1 MNQQEV
7 IDGLPSH
14 LRSFVK
20 TQRCDDYT
28 PQDQA
33 AWRFIMKHLVSQ
45 LTQTAHPAYLQG
57 LAKTG
62 ITLDRIPAIEEM
74 NECLSKLGWR
84 AVVVDGFIPPAIFME
99 FQALKVLAIALEMR
113 SAEHLFY
120 TPAPDIVHESAG
132 HAPFI
137 VDTDYAEFLQRFGE
151 VGMKAIATKADLEQ
165 YEAVRQLSILKESP
179 DATEIQIAEAESALM
194 DLYRR
199 DDTPSEAALLTRL
212 HWWTVE
218 YGLVGS
224 PEDYKIFG
232 AGILS
237 SLGESRRCLDDEAV
251 RKIPLTVNTINT
263 PYDITTE
270 QPQLFVTQSCKH
282 LTQVL
287 EEFAA
292 SMCFIKGGA
301 ESIKKAIRAESLC
314 TALYDSGLQVSGKFK
329 EVLCDA
335 VGNAIYLR
343 TEGATQ
349 IAYQDTELS
358 GHGVET
364 HATGFGSP
372 VGRLKGLNKCLSRYS
387 IDELKTLGIQVGSN
401 VTLEYLSG
409 ITVNGVLREIVR
421 RDQRNLLLS
430 FEDCSVNDLNG
441 TALFSPAWGRYDL
454 AVGSTIASV
463 YGGVADREK
472 LQLYKPVTRSHTKKA
487 TQDKC
492 LMNAYRVVDRLRSS
506 QKKIAAGELPDVVEK
521 ALRNHAD
528 EWLIRTELL
537 DVVNPE
543 LHHVFEMQL
552 NEIADRR
559 PEAAT
564 GINMALKAAS
574 HSPSFE

>member
-7 IDGLPSH
+7 IDSLPSH

-28 PQDQA
+28 PQDQS

-45 LTQTAHPAYLQG
+45 LTHTAHPAYLQG

-99 FQALKVLAIALEMR
+99 FQALKVLVIALEMR
-113 SAEHLFY
+113 SAKHLFY

-151 VGMKAIATKADLEQ
+151 VGMKAIATKSDLEQ

-179 DATEIQIAEAESALM
+179 DATEVQIAEAESALM

-199 DDTPSEAALLTRL
+199 DDAPSEAALLTRL

-237 SLGESRRCLDDEAV
+237 SLGESCRCLDDEAV
-251 RKIPLTVNTINT
+251 RKIPLTVNAINT

-292 SMCFIKGGA
+292 SMCFIKGGP

-387 IDELKTLGIQVGSN
+387 IDELKTLGIRVGSN

-409 ITVNGVLREIVR
+409 ITVNGVLRDIVR
-421 RDQRNLLLS
+421 CDQRNLLLS

-441 TALFSPAWGRYDL
+441 TALFSPEWGTYDL
-454 AVGSTIASV
+454 AVGSTITSV

-472 LQLYKPVTRSHTKKA
+472 LQLFEPVTRSQKIKA
-487 TQDKC
+487 TQDEG

-506 QKKIAAGELPDVVEK
+506 QKEIAAGELPDVVEK

-537 DVVNPE
+537 NIVNPE

-552 NEIADRR
+552 NDIADRR
-559 PEAAT
+559 PDAAT

>member
-1 MNQQEV
+1 MKQQE
-7 IDGLPSH
+7 IIESLPLH
-14 LRSFVK
+14 LRPFVK
-20 TQRCDDYT
+20 TQRYDDYT

-45 LTQTAHPAYLQG
+45 LTQIAHPVYLQG

-62 ITLDRIPAIEEM
+62 ITLDRIPAIEKM

-84 AVVVDGFIPPAIFME
+84 AVVVEGFIPPAIFME
-99 FQALKVLAIALEMR
+99 FQALKVLVIALKMR
-113 SAEHLFY
+113 SAKNLFY

-151 VGMKAIATKADLEQ
+151 AGMKAIATKADLEQ

-179 DATEIQIAEAESALM
+179 DATEVQIAEAESALM
-194 DLYRR
+194 HLYRR
-199 DDTPSEAALLTRL
+199 DDAPSEAALLTRL

-237 SLGESRRCLDDEAV
+237 SLGESCRCLDDEAV
-251 RKIPLTVNTINT
+251 RKIPLTVNAINT

-292 SMCFIKGGA
+292 SMCFMKGGA

-314 TALYDSGLQVSGKFK
+314 TAQYDSGLQVSGKFSQ
-329 EVLCDA
+329 VLCDA

-349 IAYQDTELS
+349 IAHQDTELS

-372 VGRLKGLNKCLSRYS
+372 VGRLKGLDKCLSRYS
-387 IDELKTLGIQVGSN
+387 VDELKTLGIRVGSK

-409 ITVNGVLREIVR
+409 IKVSGVLRDIVR
-421 RDQRNLLLS
+421 CDQRNLLLS
-430 FEDCSVNDLNG
+430 FEDCSVKDLDG
-441 TALFSPAWGRYDL
+441 TALFSPEWGTYDL

-472 LQLYKPVTRSHTKKA
+472 LQLHKPVTRSHTIKA
-487 TQDKC
+487 SHDKH
-492 LMNAYRVVDRLRSS
+492 LMNAYGAVDQLRSS
-506 QKKIAAGELPDVVEK
+506 GKKIDAGELPDVVET
-521 ALRNHAD
+521 ALRNHAE

-537 DVVNPE
+537 DVANPE
-543 LHHVFEMQL
+543 LHSALKMQL
-552 NEIADRR
+552 NDIADKH

-574 HSPSFE
+574 H

>member
-1 MNQQEV
+1 MMKQQE
-7 IDGLPSH
+7 IIESLPLH
-14 LRSFVK
+14 LRPFVT
-20 TQRCDDYT
+20 TQRYGDYT

-45 LTQTAHPAYLQG
+45 LTHTAHPAYLQG

-74 NECLSKLGWR
+74 NECLRELGWQ

-99 FQALKVLAIALEMR
+99 FQALKVLVIALEMR
-113 SAEHLFY
+113 SAKNLFY

-132 HAPFI
+132 HTPFI

-151 VGMKAIATKADLEQ
+151 VGMKAVATKADLEQ

-179 DATEIQIAEAESALM
+179 DATEVQIAEAESALM
-194 DLYRR
+194 GLYRR
-199 DDTPSEAALLTRL
+199 DDAPSEAALLTRL

-237 SLGESRRCLDDEAV
+237 SLGESCRCLDDEAV
-251 RKIPLTVNTINT
+251 RKIPLTVNAINT

-287 EEFAA
+287 EDFAA
-292 SMCFIKGGA
+292 SMCFMKGGA
-301 ESIKKAIRAESLC
+301 ESIKKAIQAESIC
-314 TALYDSGLQVSGKFK
+314 TAQYDSGLQVSGKFK
-329 EVLCDA
+329 QVLCDA

-387 IDELKTLGIQVGSN
+387 VDELKTLGIRVGSN

-409 ITVNGVLREIVR
+409 ITVNGVLQDIVR
-421 RDQRNLLLS
+421 CDQRNLLLS
-430 FEDCSVNDLNG
+430 FEGCSVDDLNG
-441 TALFSPAWGRYDL
+441 TVLFSPEWGTYDL
-454 AVGSTIASV
+454 AVGSTITSV

-472 LQLYKPVTRSHTKKA
+472 LQLFEPVTRSQTIKA
-487 TQDKC
+487 TQDEG
-492 LMNAYRVVDRLRSS
+492 LMNAYGVVDQLRYSR
-506 QKKIAAGELPDVVEK
+506 KKIGAGELPDVVEK

-537 DVVNPE
+537 DVVNSE
-543 LHHVFEMQL
+543 LHSALEMQL
-552 NEIADRR
+552 HDIADRR

-574 HSPSFE
+574 H

>member
-74 NECLSKLGWR
+74 NECLRELGWQ

-99 FQALKVLAIALEMR
+99 FQALKVLVIALEMR
-113 SAEHLFY
+113 SAKNLFY

-151 VGMKAIATKADLEQ
+151 VGMKAVATKADLEQ

-179 DATEIQIAEAESALM
+179 DATEVQIAEAESALM
-194 DLYRR
+194 GLYRR
-199 DDTPSEAALLTRL
+199 DDMPSEAALLTRL

-421 RDQRNLLLS
+421 CDQRNLLLS

>member
-1 MNQQEV
+1 MMKQQE
-7 IDGLPSH
+7 IIESLPLH
-14 LRSFVK
+14 LRPFVT
-20 TQRCDDYT
+20 TQRYGDYT

-45 LTQTAHPAYLQG
+45 LTHTAHPAYLQG
-57 LAKTG
+57 LARTG
-62 ITLDRIPAIEEM
+62 ITRDRIPAIEEM
-74 NECLSKLGWR
+74 NECLRELGWQ

-99 FQALKVLAIALEMR
+99 FQALKVLVIALEMR
-113 SAEHLFY
+113 SAKNLFY

-151 VGMKAIATKADLEQ
+151 VGMKAVATKADLEQ

-179 DATEIQIAEAESALM
+179 DATEVQIAEAESALM
-194 DLYRR
+194 GLYRR
-199 DDTPSEAALLTRL
+199 DDMPSEAALLTRL

-237 SLGESRRCLDDEAV
+237 SLGESCRCLDDEAV
-251 RKIPLTVNTINT
+251 RKIPLTVNAINT

-287 EEFAA
+287 EDFAA
-292 SMCFIKGGA
+292 SMCFMKGGA
-301 ESIKKAIRAESLC
+301 ESIKKAIQAESLC
-314 TALYDSGLQVSGKFK
+314 TAQYDSGLQVSGKFK
-329 EVLCDA
+329 QVLCDA

-387 IDELKTLGIQVGSN
+387 VDELKTLGIRVGSN

-409 ITVNGVLREIVR
+409 ITVKGVLRDIVR
-421 RDQRNLLLS
+421 CDQHNLLLS
-430 FEDCSVNDLNG
+430 FEGCSVNDLNG
-441 TALFSPAWGRYDL
+441 TALFSPEWGTYDL
-454 AVGSTIASV
+454 AVGSTITSV

-472 LQLYKPVTRSHTKKA
+472 LQLFEPVARSQKIKA
-487 TQDKC
+487 TQDEG
-492 LMNAYRVVDRLRSS
+492 LMNAYGVVDQLRSS
-506 QKKIAAGELPDVVEK
+506 RKKIGAGELPDVVEK
-521 ALRNHAD
+521 ALRNHTD

-537 DVVNPE
+537 DVVNSE
-543 LHHVFEMQL
+543 LHSAFEMQL
-552 NEIADRR
+552 HDIADRR

-574 HSPSFE
+574 H

>member
-421 RDQRNLLLS
+421 CDQRNLLLS
-430 FEDCSVNDLNG
+430 FEDCSVKI
-441 TALFSPAWGRYDL
+441 GR
-454 AVGSTIASV
+454 A
-463 YGGVADREK
+463 
-472 LQLYKPVTRSHTKKA
+472 
-487 TQDKC
+487 
-492 LMNAYRVVDRLRSS
+492 
-506 QKKIAAGELPDVVEK
+506 
-521 ALRNHAD
+521 
-528 EWLIRTELL
+528 
-537 DVVNPE
+537 
-543 LHHVFEMQL
+543 HV
-552 NEIADRR
+552 
-559 PEAAT
+559 
-564 GINMALKAAS
+564 
-574 HSPSFE
+574 

>member
-1 MNQQEV
+1 MKQQE
-7 IDGLPSH
+7 IIESLPLH
-14 LRSFVK
+14 LRPFVK
-20 TQRCDDYT
+20 TQRYDDYT

-45 LTQTAHPAYLQG
+45 LTQIAHPVYLQG

-62 ITLDRIPAIEEM
+62 ITLDRIPAIEKM

-84 AVVVDGFIPPAIFME
+84 AVVVEGFIPPAIFME
-99 FQALKVLAIALEMR
+99 FQALKVLVIALKMR
-113 SAEHLFY
+113 SAKNLFY

-151 VGMKAIATKADLEQ
+151 AGMKAIATKADLEQ

-179 DATEIQIAEAESALM
+179 DATEVQIAEAESALM
-194 DLYRR
+194 HLYRR
-199 DDTPSEAALLTRL
+199 DDAPSEAALLTRL

-251 RKIPLTVNTINT
+251 RKIPLTVNAINT

-292 SMCFIKGGA
+292 SMCFMKGGA

-314 TALYDSGLQVSGKFK
+314 TAQYDSGLQVSGKFSQ
-329 EVLCDA
+329 VLCDA

-349 IAYQDTELS
+349 IAHQDTELS

-372 VGRLKGLNKCLSRYS
+372 VGRLKGLDKCLSRYS
-387 IDELKTLGIQVGSN
+387 VDELKTLGIRVGSK

-409 ITVNGVLREIVR
+409 IKVSGVLRDIVR
-421 RDQRNLLLS
+421 CDQRNLLLS
-430 FEDCSVNDLNG
+430 FEDCSVKDLDG
-441 TALFSPAWGRYDL
+441 TALFSPEWGTYDL

-472 LQLYKPVTRSHTKKA
+472 LQLHKPVTRSHTIKA
-487 TQDKC
+487 SHDKH
-492 LMNAYRVVDRLRSS
+492 LMNAYGAVDQLRSS
-506 QKKIAAGELPDVVEK
+506 GEKIDAGELPDVVET
-521 ALRNHAD
+521 ALRNHAE

-537 DVVNPE
+537 DVANPE
-543 LHHVFEMQL
+543 LHSALKMQL
-552 NEIADRR
+552 NDIADKH

-574 HSPSFE
+574 H

>member
-1 MNQQEV
+1 MKQQE
-7 IDGLPSH
+7 IIESLPLH
-14 LRSFVK
+14 LRPFVT
-20 TQRCDDYT
+20 TQRYGDYT

-33 AWRFIMKHLVSQ
+33 AWRFVMKHLVSQ
-45 LTQTAHPAYLQG
+45 LTHTAHPAYLQG

-74 NECLSKLGWR
+74 NECLRELGWR

-99 FQALKVLAIALEMR
+99 FQALKVLVIALEMR
-113 SAEHLFY
+113 SAKHLFY

-151 VGMKAIATKADLEQ
+151 VGMKAVATKADLEQ

-179 DATEIQIAEAESALM
+179 DATEVQIAEAESALM

-199 DDTPSEAALLTRL
+199 DDAPSEAALLTRL

-237 SLGESRRCLDDEAV
+237 SLGESCRCLDDQAV
-251 RKIPLTVNTINT
+251 RKIPLTVNAINT

-287 EEFAA
+287 EDFAA
-292 SMCFIKGGA
+292 SMCFMKGGA
-301 ESIKKAIRAESLC
+301 ESIKKAIQAESLC
-314 TALYDSGLQVSGKFK
+314 TAQYDSGLQVSGKFK
-329 EVLCDA
+329 QVLCDA

-349 IAYQDTELS
+349 IAYQDAELS

-387 IDELKTLGIQVGSN
+387 VDELKTLGIRVGSN

-409 ITVNGVLREIVR
+409 ITVNGVLRDIVR
-421 RDQRNLLLS
+421 CDQRNLLLS
-430 FEDCSVNDLNG
+430 FEDCRVNDLHG
-441 TALFSPAWGRYDL
+441 TALFSPEWGTYDL

-472 LQLYKPVTRSHTKKA
+472 LQLFEPVTRSQTIKA
-487 TQDKC
+487 TQDEG
-492 LMNAYRVVDRLRSS
+492 LMNAYGAVDQLRSS
-506 QKKIAAGELPDVVEK
+506 RKKIDAKELPDVVEK

-537 DVVNPE
+537 DVVNSE
-543 LHHVFEMQL
+543 LHSAFEMQL
-552 NEIADRR
+552 NDIADRC

-564 GINMALKAAS
+564 GINIALRAAS
-574 HSPSFE
+574 H

>member
-1 MNQQEV
+1 MKQQE
-7 IDGLPSH
+7 IIESLPLH
-14 LRSFVK
+14 LRPFVT
-20 TQRCDDYT
+20 TQRYGDYT

-45 LTQTAHPAYLQG
+45 LTHTAHPAYLQG

-74 NECLSKLGWR
+74 NECLRDLGWR

-99 FQALKVLAIALEMR
+99 FQALKVLVIALEMR
-113 SAEHLFY
+113 SAKHLFY

-151 VGMKAIATKADLEQ
+151 VGMKAVATKADLEQ

-179 DATEIQIAEAESALM
+179 DATEVQIAEAEGALM

-199 DDTPSEAALLTRL
+199 DDAPSEAALLTRL

-237 SLGESRRCLDDEAV
+237 SLGESCRCLDDEAV
-251 RKIPLTVNTINT
+251 RKIPLTVNAINT

-287 EEFAA
+287 EDFAA
-292 SMCFIKGGA
+292 SMCFMKGGA
-301 ESIKKAIRAESLC
+301 ESIKKAIQAESLC
-314 TALYDSGLQVSGKFK
+314 TAQYDSGLQVSGKFK
-329 EVLCDA
+329 QVLCDA

-364 HATGFGSP
+364 HITGFGSP
-372 VGRLKGLNKCLSRYS
+372 VGRLKGLDKCLSRYS
-387 IDELKTLGIQVGSN
+387 VDELKTLGIRVGSK

-409 ITVNGVLREIVR
+409 IKVSGVLRDIVR
-421 RDQRNLLLS
+421 CDQRNLLFS
-430 FEDCSVNDLNG
+430 FEDCSVKDLDG
-441 TALFSPAWGRYDL
+441 TALFSPEWGAYHL

-472 LQLYKPVTRSHTKKA
+472 LQLHKPVTRSHTIKA
-487 TQDKC
+487 SHDKH
-492 LMNAYRVVDRLRSS
+492 LMNAYGAVDQLRSS
-506 QKKIAAGELPDVVEK
+506 GKKIDAGELHDVVET
-521 ALRNHAD
+521 ALRNHAE

-537 DVVNPE
+537 DVANPE
-543 LHHVFEMQL
+543 LHSALKMQL
-552 NEIADRR
+552 NDIADKH

-574 HSPSFE
+574 H